1 MLILK
6 YCGVGFLV
14 LGLAAPSPLLAQ
26 KRKKGDDVL
35 ISSAALA
42 REAEFYFTEGEK
54 YFILEDYAKALVFYQ
69 KTLELAPENAT
80 VHYKIADVLN
90 RSTKEE
96 DLQKAARSIEQAISL
111 EKKNKYF
118 YLLAANIYNG
128 LSQFDKAAECYA
140 QLIHEV
146 PSTEEYLFELGATY
160 QYANRY
166 EDAIKAYT
174 QAEVALGIN
183 EMSCIQK
190 VRLYLELNKTKDAL
204 MEAEKLISLD
214 PEEGRYAMSLA
225 ELFSQRG
232 DKTNAILF
240 LENFLKTHAD
250 DHGQERMMLA
260 GLYRETKRHKE
271 SEELLLQV
279 FDDETIDFGSKALIV
294 ATLNAE
300 LNQEKSTGVLDP
312 EKEKLAF
319 TLYEKVAKQ
328 HPTEGQLY
336 ILGGDLYLTT
346 GNSQKAMEEYE
357 KAIALGDV
365 NIEVWQNLLYIEA
378 QKEELDDIIKHAEQA
393 LELFPNHAMLHYFHG
408 YAKFRKR
415 QFKESVQSLEQAK
428 VLSASNPAFVSDL
441 NSMLG
446 DAYNSLKDYPK
457 SDKAYE
463 EALSYNPNNDAV
475 LNNYSFYLSLR
486 KENLEKA
493 EKMASQLIK
502 DHPDNATYL
511 DTYAWVLYSREK
523 YKEAKKIIERALT
536 NETTNATHLEHYGDI
551 LFKLGDINGAVLQ
564 WQKARE
570 LNTNSEILN
579 KKIANRK
586 IYE

>member
-1 MLILK
+1 MLIIK
-6 YCGVGFLV
+6 HCGVGFL
-14 LGLAAPSPLLAQ
+14 LLSLLATSPLLAQ
-26 KRKKGDDVL
+26 KRKKNDEVL
-35 ISSAALA
+35 LSSAAVA

-90 RSTKEE
+90 RSTREE
-96 DLQKAARSIEQAISL
+96 DLQQAARSIEQAISL

-140 QLIHEV
+140 QLIREV
-146 PSTEEYLFELGATY
+146 PGMEEYLFELGATY
-160 QYANRY
+160 QYSNRL

-174 QAEVALGIN
+174 QAEAALGVN
-183 EMSCIQK
+183 EMSSIQK
-190 VRLYLELNKTKDAL
+190 VRLYLELNKTKEAL
-204 MEAEKLISLD
+204 AEAEKLIALD

-232 DKTNAILF
+232 DKANATLF
-240 LENFLKTHAD
+240 LENFLKGHTEGY
-250 DHGQERMMLA
+250 GQERMMLA
-260 GLYRETKRHKE
+260 GLYRETNRHKE
-271 SEELLLQV
+271 SEQLLLQV

-300 LNQEKSTGVLDP
+300 LNQEKSNGVLDH

-319 TLYEKVAKQ
+319 TLYEKVARQ
-328 HPTEGQLY
+328 HPNEGQLY
-336 ILGGDLYLTT
+336 ILGGDLYLTI
-346 GNSQKAMEEYE
+346 GNQQKAKEEYE

-365 NIEVWQNLLYIEA
+365 NIEVWQNLLYIEG
-378 QKEELDDIIKHAEQA
+378 QREEFDNIIKHAEQA
-393 LELFPNHAMLHYFHG
+393 LELFPNHAMLHYFYG

-415 QFKESVQSLEQAK
+415 QFKEAVQSLEQAK

-463 EALSYNPNNDAV
+463 DALAYNANNDAV

-511 DTYAWVLYSREK
+511 DTYAWVLYTREK
-523 YKEAKKIIERALT
+523 YKEAKKIMERALA
-536 NETTNATHLEHYGDI
+536 NGSANATHLEHYGDI
-551 LFKLGDINGAVLQ
+551 LFKLGDVNSAVQQ

-570 LNTNSEILN
+570 LNTSSEVLN

-586 IYE
+586 LYE